1 MRFVYRTDHYR
12 TYYDR
17 DETVRLFAPLVDRI
31 FVDRD
36 DPDHLK
42 DGGSKLF
49 RDPSWKAAPFGNIPW
64 GTGGRYTDPGDRRDV
79 IQYDRL
85 THMWHDTRPWLYAL
99 AERGTHELI
108 HMAPF
113 WTINGEFYHS
123 GALVT
128 LPLDDMSLA
137 FTDEG
142 PVADGFG
149 CIISREA
156 DWAVVG
162 DIDDIGIVGGAPA
175 FMDRVFEL
183 GGGEAYMKQ
192 VFDTIWIEGWFE
204 HMNAHLK
211 DYALAMYACA
221 QWEPPRELVE
231 WEPN

>member
-1 MRFVYRTDHYR
+1 MRFVYRTHHYR

-17 DETVRLFAPLVDRI
+17 DETVRLFAPLVDKI

-49 RDPSWKAAPFGNIPW
+49 RAPTWKAAPFGAVPW
-64 GTGGRYTDPGDRRDV
+64 GSGGRHANPGDRRDV
-79 IQYDRL
+79 VQYDAL
-85 THMWHDTRPWLYAL
+85 TDGWYDTRPWLYAL

-113 WTINGEFYHS
+113 RRVNGEFYET

-128 LPLDDMSLA
+128 LPLDNMTQVYMGEDVVL
-137 FTDEG
+137 D
-142 PVADGFG
+142 FG
-149 CIISREA
+149 CIVSREA
-156 DWAVVG
+156 DWGVVG
-162 DIDDIGIVGGAPA
+162 DVDHLGIVGGAPA

-192 VFDTIWIEGWFE
+192 VFDDIWINEGLDMSE
-204 HMNAHLK
+204 GLK
-211 DYALAMYACA
+211 RYALSMYACA
-221 QWEPPRELVE
+221 KWEPPRELVE
-231 WEPN
+231 WAPE